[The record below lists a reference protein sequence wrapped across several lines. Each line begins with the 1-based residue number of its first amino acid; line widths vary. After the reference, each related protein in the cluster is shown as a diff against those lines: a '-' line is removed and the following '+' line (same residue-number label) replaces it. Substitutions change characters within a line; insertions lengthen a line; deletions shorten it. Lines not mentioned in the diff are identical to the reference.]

1 MPSAD
6 FVSFI
11 TGDLRNAASP
21 QPSSLVRTPTT
32 HVDVVQTH
40 PSCHPINSPLKKAVQ
55 KPREVGLQQL
65 ETHPSCHP
73 INSRLKKAV
82 QKPREVGLQ
91 QLGTPARKLRE
102 MGRNKDAKL
111 ICSFAEEL
119 ERSFKRFLPLD
130 SLGLRPGFGALRVGK
145 LSKLHGRRKAETSFL
160 GDVLFHSDCS
170 NKSIDLRTPSFQR
183 LELRPPGPTG
193 FPNMSWCTGHV
204 LDPESVSISTAQIP
218 NMFRATRHL
227 ILDPSYAEEADG
239 A

>member
-32 HVDVVQTH
+32 HMDVVQTH
-40 PSCHPINSPLKKAVQ
+40 PSCHPINSP
-55 KPREVGLQQL
+55 
-65 ETHPSCHP
+65 
-73 INSRLKKAV
+73 LKKAV

-102 MGRNKDAKL
+102 MGRNKDARL

-130 SLGLRPGFGALRVGK
+130 SLGLRPGQALGHYVWGSSGSCMGEERQRHHSLEMFFSTAAVRRALTFGPPAFSD
-145 LSKLHGRRKAETSFL
+145 LSFDK
-160 GDVLFHSDCS
+160 
-170 NKSIDLRTPSFQR
+170 
-183 LELRPPGPTG
+183 PGPTG
-193 FPNMSWCTGHV
+193 EPNLSWCTGHV
-204 LDPESVSISTAQIP
+204 LVPDESVSIRTH
-218 NMFRATRHL
+218 RA
-227 ILDPSYAEEADG
+227 DS
-239 A
+239 